1 MEIALFVIFIVTD
14 IIVIASFAYAF
25 GQKGEYRK
33 GLLLGMHVNEEN
45 LSNPDVVELIQK
57 YKKQIKRYNIISAVT
72 GIAVC
77 GLCFADFTFFLFFWM
92 IWLVFA
98 IAAGMIT
105 DNISQRKMYEIKI
118 KNNWNLTDASLSTE
132 SADNDEY
139 WKKGWYSNPHDPH
152 LFIQDRIS
160 STNYVLNMARP
171 GAKIF
176 IGAVTAFT
184 IACIGA
190 VVIMIAVM
198 DNAHIAMSVENNTV
212 KIDAVMYDME
222 FDVKDIKSVEVINEL
237 PEENMIRTNGGATK
251 NYLVGNFKGKETG
264 RCKLYIFK
272 GYKPVLKIELEDE
285 TVYINSKNSDEVA
298 KWFEMIN
305 TKVKSEH

>member
-14 IIVIASFAYAF
+14 LIVIVSFAYAF

-33 GLLLGMHVNEEN
+33 GLLLGMHVQEEN
-45 LSNPDVVELIQK
+45 LSNPDVVALREK
-57 YKKQIKRYNIISAVT
+57 YKKQIKMYNRINAVT

-77 GLCFADFTFFLFFWM
+77 AICFADFTVFLFIWI
-92 IWLVFA
+92 IWLVLA
-98 IAAGMIT
+98 IAAGMIA

-118 KNNWNLTDASLSTE
+118 QNNWNLSDSFASTE
-132 SADNDEY
+132 SVDNDEY
-139 WKKGWYSNPHDPH
+139 WKNGWYSNPHDSH

-160 STNYVLNMARP
+160 STNYVLNMAKP

-176 IGAVTAFT
+176 IGAVTTFT
-184 IACIGA
+184 IACIA
-190 VVIMIAVM
+190 SIFVMIAIM
-198 DNAHIAMSVENNTV
+198 DNAHIAMTLDNNTV
-212 KIDAVMYDME
+212 KIDAVMYDMK
-222 FDVKDIKSVEVINEL
+222 FDIADIKSVEVVSEL
-237 PEENMIRTNGGATK
+237 PEENMMRTNGGATK

-272 GYKPVLKIELEDE
+272 GYSPVLKIELEDE
-285 TVYINSKNSDEVA
+285 LVYINSKNPDEVV

-305 TKVKSEH
+305 E